1 MPDLAREIAGW
12 RGSKLWLL
20 GVGNAAHGDDGFG
33 VRLVEAL
40 GPRLDGE
47 TVRALDVGIAP
58 ERFVGRAA
66 AEGCQALVFADAARF
81 GATPGAVLL
90 ADAAQLKARPPA
102 ASTHR
107 VPVSILAQY
116 AEGLGMR
123 AWLLGV
129 QPATLEG
136 ERLSP
141 QVAGTVRALTEIL
154 AGALAPSAEPPLVPP
169 PRQARGKHGRAGETT

>member
-1 MPDLAREIAGW
+1 MPDLAREIASW
-12 RGSKLWLL
+12 RGSRLWLL
-20 GVGNAAHGDDGFG
+20 GVGNAAQGDDGFG

-47 TVRALDVGIAP
+47 AVRALDVGTAP

-66 AEGCQALVFADAARF
+66 AEGCQVLVFADAARF
-81 GATPGAVLL
+81 GGAPGAVLL

-107 VPVSILAQY
+107 VPVAILAQY

-129 QPATLEG
+129 EPETLEG
-136 ERLSP
+136 DRLSP
-141 QVAGTVRALTEIL
+141 AVAGTLRALTDVL
-154 AGALAPSAEPPLVPP
+154 AGALAPC
-169 PRQARGKHGRAGETT
+169 AGEIP

>member
-1 MPDLAREIAGW
+1 MAELAREIASW
-12 RGSKLWLL
+12 RGTRLWVL
-20 GVGNAAHGDDGFG
+20 GVGNAAQGDDGFG

-47 TVRALDVGIAP
+47 TVRALDVGVAP

-81 GATPGAVLL
+81 GAAPGAVLL
-90 ADAAQLKARPPA
+90 ADAAQLRARPPA

-107 VPVSILAQY
+107 VPVSVLAQY
-116 AEGLGMR
+116 AEGLGLR

-141 QVAGTVRALTEIL
+141 AVAGTLRALTELL
-154 AGALAPSAEPPLVPP
+154 AGALAPPATP
-169 PRQARGKHGRAGETT
+169 PRPSPKPERTEDAT